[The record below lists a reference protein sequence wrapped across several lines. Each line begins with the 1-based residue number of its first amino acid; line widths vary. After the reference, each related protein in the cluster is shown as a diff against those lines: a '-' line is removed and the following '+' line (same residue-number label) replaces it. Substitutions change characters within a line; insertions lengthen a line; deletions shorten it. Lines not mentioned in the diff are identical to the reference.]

1 MAHGHSRN
9 YTTLTDATSVF
20 DPNNGFGSLTLG
32 NVERLNWRNAYGVK
46 SFGDLV
52 YPVGF
57 SLGRRYPLIIVQY
70 RSRGFLRGGVGD
82 EFPIQAFANRGY
94 FVLSV
99 ENHSYEAVVGTKVA
113 PSSITRAFNTD
124 FLGRKS
130 LLSSIETMVR
140 SLVSRGLIDSRR
152 IGITGLSDGSSTV
165 QFASLNSSL
174 FSAGAATA
182 CCWEQTQNALLGPTA
197 ARGFERNG
205 WPRQIDANRSFWG
218 QISIAQNPGRVFF
231 PLLFQ
236 ASDDEYIAVLESYN
250 ALVEAGRP
258 ADLYIF
264 PGEHHIKWQPAHKLA
279 VYERNIAWF
288 DFWLLGRMPTTE
300 SGIREAMR
308 WKAMR
313 DRAMS
318 SVSRQSNPNG
328 VTTTP
333 SP

>member
-1 MAHGHSRN
+1 RAVALPRRLHSRPF
-9 YTTLTDATSVF
+9 LQV
-20 DPNNGFGSLTLG
+20 GMSLTPCPNFRDHL
-32 NVERLNWRNAYGVK
+32 
-46 SFGDLV
+46 S
-52 YPVGF
+52 
-57 SLGRRYPLIIVQY
+57 
-70 RSRGFLRGGVGD
+70 GVGD

-124 FLGRKS
+124 FAGRKS

-140 SLVSRGLIDSRR
+140 SLVSRGLIDNRR

-174 FSAGAATA
+174 FSAGSATA
-182 CCWEQTQNALLGPTA
+182 CCWEHTQNALLGPTA

-205 WPRQIDANRSFWG
+205 WPRQIDANPRFWS
-218 QISIAQNPGRVFF
+218 QISIAQNPARVSF

-258 ADLYIF
+258 VDLYIF
-264 PGEHHIKWQPAHKLA
+264 PGEHHIKWQPAHRLA

-288 DFWLLGRMPTTE
+288 DFWLLDRMPTTE
-300 SGIREAMR
+300 SGILEAMR

-313 DRAMS
+313 DRA
-318 SVSRQSNPNG
+318 VSNKDKPIG
-328 VTTTP
+328 VATQP
-333 SP
+333 PP